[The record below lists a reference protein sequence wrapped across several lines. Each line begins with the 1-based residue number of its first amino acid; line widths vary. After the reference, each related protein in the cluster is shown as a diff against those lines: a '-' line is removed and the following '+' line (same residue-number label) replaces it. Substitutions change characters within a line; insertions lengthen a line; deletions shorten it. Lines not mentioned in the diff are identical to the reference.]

1 MSVKAGEALRALKN
15 TSFKSSKNVYWAT
28 AKEAD
33 DQLWLVVL
41 PTTHEAVKEFRARIA
56 RGVVAPDNPW
66 VAEFGDVHEEWVRL
80 FERKA
85 HDAATRGDKSRAGVD
100 TKCGGSRRR
109 TWCRS
114 P

>member
-66 VAEFGDVHEEWVRL
+66 VCTSSSNGKMSGDWLYWLSEKNRYSIRFGMR
-80 FERKA
+80 
-85 HDAATRGDKSRAGVD
+85 
-100 TKCGGSRRR
+100 
-109 TWCRS
+109 
-114 P
+114 